1 VSHPLDIFHAV
12 TLLGIYKKEPD
23 ESLEDVKLT
32 LMETGMYPKEQA
44 DEVFVQ
50 LREWGYITDTGLT
63 FVGVTA
69 AKQAEQEFIE
79 AEKELPHA
87 H

>member
-12 TLLGIYKKEPD
+12 TLLGIYKKESG
-23 ESLEDVKLT
+23 ENLEDVKRT

-44 DEVFVQ
+44 DEVFAQ

-79 AEKELPHA
+79 AEKELPRA

>member
-1 VSHPLDIFHAV
+1 MNQPLDIFHAV

-23 ESLEDVKLT
+23 ENLEDVKLT
-32 LMETGMYPKEQA
+32 LIETGMYPKEQA
-44 DEVFVQ
+44 DEVFGE
-50 LREWGYITDTGLT
+50 LREWGYVTDTGLT

-69 AKQAEQEFIE
+69 AKQAEQDFIE

>member
-1 VSHPLDIFHAV
+1 MSHPLDIFHAV
-12 TLLGIYKKEPD
+12 TLLGIYKKEHS

-44 DEVFVQ
+44 DEVFAQ
-50 LREWGYITDTGLT
+50 LLEWGYITDAGLT
-63 FVGVTA
+63 FVGVA
-69 AKQAEQEFIE
+69 AARQAEQEFIE
-79 AEKELPHA
+79 AEKELPRA